1 MNLIDLAAS
10 RMCFLLASS
19 ALVAPLW
26 GKDETQAFKPVSFFG
41 QIRPLFQANCNG
53 CHQPAKSKGD
63 YVMTDF
69 ASLLK
74 GGDSGEPAVVPGKP
88 AESSLLALVTPD
100 EKGEYE
106 MPKGKNAKPLHETE
120 INLLRRWIEEGAKD
134 DSPANSGSL
143 YSMEN
148 PPEYVMPPV
157 VTSMDF
163 SPDGKLLALTGFQEV
178 LVHKSYG
185 SGLAARLVGLSERVE
200 SVAFSP
206 D

>member
-1 MNLIDLAAS
+1 
-10 RMCFLLASS
+10 MCFLLASF
-19 ALVAPLW
+19 ALVVPLLA
-26 GKDETQAFKPVSFFG
+26 KDETQVLKPVSFFG

-106 MPKGKNAKPLHETE
+106 MPKGKNTKPLHETE

-157 VTSMDF
+157 V
-163 SPDGKLLALTGFQEV
+163 
-178 LVHKSYG
+178 
-185 SGLAARLVGLSERVE
+185 
-200 SVAFSP
+200 
-206 D
+206 

>member
-1 MNLIDLAAS
+1 MNLIDRAAS

-19 ALVAPLW
+19 ALVVPLW
-26 GKDETQAFKPVSFFG
+26 GKDETQALKPVSFFG
-41 QIRPLFQANCNG
+41 EIRPLFQANCNG

-134 DSPANSGSL
+134 DSPSKRRLLSQAL
-143 YSMEN
+143 Y
-148 PPEYVMPPV
+148 
-157 VTSMDF
+157 
-163 SPDGKLLALTGFQEV
+163 
-178 LVHKSYG
+178 
-185 SGLAARLVGLSERVE
+185 R
-200 SVAFSP
+200 
-206 D
+206 